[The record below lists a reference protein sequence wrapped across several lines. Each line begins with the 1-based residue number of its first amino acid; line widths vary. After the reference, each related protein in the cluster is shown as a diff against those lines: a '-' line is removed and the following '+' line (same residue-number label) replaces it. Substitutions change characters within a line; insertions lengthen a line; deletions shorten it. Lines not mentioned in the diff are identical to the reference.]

1 MADIELKY
9 RLVSVLSGTQT
20 DGTSGFISEPRD
32 PTPEEIALHLDR
44 MDPYF
49 GERVLSLFLRLDEG
63 EGEGENG
70 DGNDQGS
77 E

>member
-9 RLVSVLSGTQT
+9 RLVSVLLGTQT
-20 DGTSGFISEPRD
+20 DGTLGFISEPKD

-63 EGEGENG
+63 EGENG
-70 DGNDQGS
+70 DGNDQES